1 MKRCEVKEDAKWN
14 LEYFFKN
21 TEEYKNSILKTE
33 ELLKELVS
41 MKGSLTKDKEN
52 FYKFLTLD
60 DEIEKKLENI
70 YVYSYLNHYSDTNDE
85 SGKKLK
91 NQADKLEEKVAN
103 ETSFIRSELLSND
116 YDYILNL
123 MAGDK
128 RFDEYRF
135 SIEKMFRYKNHTL
148 SEAEE
153 RIISLASNA
162 LGTPDNAFSALDNA
176 DVNFG
181 KITIDGEEVELTHSN
196 YIKLI
201 GHKNQNTR
209 KRVFE
214 QYYKYYVD
222 HKETIAE
229 LYKGQV
235 KQDIFYSTI
244 RKYHSP
250 LEASLYGD
258 NINVEVYKN
267 LINTIHENLKPIYE
281 YMKVRKDYMGVKEL
295 HMYDIYTDLIKED
308 PKTFTYE
315 EAKAK
320 VLEALKPLGD
330 TYIKDLKNIFD
341 SSRVDVYPNDGKRSG
356 AYQWGSYYAGPFV
369 STNFDGTEDSVSTIA
384 HELGHAMHSFYSKKN
399 QCHTNANYPIF
410 LAEIASTVNEVLLSE
425 YNIKNAQNDTE
436 KLLYLTDFLDKFRAT
451 VYRQTMFAEFEM
463 LIHDMEQKGKAL
475 TSETLYQTYYNL
487 NKLYYGDNVI
497 SDKLIGY
504 EWSRIPHFYT
514 PFYVYK
520 YATGFMA
527 AVSIATDILNNKP
540 QSLENYLNFLG
551 SGCSK
556 YPLDTLKACNVDMT
570 TKEPIEKS
578 IELFKN
584 RLKMVEEI
592 IKKEEEY
599 GKK

>member
-1 MKRCEVKEDAKWN
+1 MSSFKDLEDN
-14 LEYFFKN
+14 
-21 TEEYKNSILKTE
+21 
-33 ELLKELVS
+33 
-41 MKGSLTKDKEN
+41 
-52 FYKFLTLD
+52 
-60 DEIEKKLENI
+60 
-70 YVYSYLNHYSDTNDE
+70 
-85 SGKKLK
+85 LK
-91 NQADKLEEKVAN
+91 NL
-103 ETSFIRSELLSND
+103 
-116 YDYILNL
+116 
-123 MAGDK
+123 
-128 RFDEYRF
+128 
-135 SIEKMFRYKNHTL
+135 
-148 SEAEE
+148 
-153 RIISLASNA
+153 
-162 LGTPDNAFSALDNA
+162 P
-176 DVNFG
+176 
-181 KITIDGEEVELTHSN
+181 
-196 YIKLI
+196 
-201 GHKNQNTR
+201 
-209 KRVFE
+209 
-214 QYYKYYVD
+214 
-222 HKETIAE
+222 
-229 LYKGQV
+229 
-235 KQDIFYSTI
+235 
-244 RKYHSP
+244 
-250 LEASLYGD
+250 
-258 NINVEVYKN
+258 IN
-267 LINTIHENLKPIYE
+267 
-281 YMKVRKDYMGVKEL
+281 
-295 HMYDIYTDLIKED
+295 DLIKEN

-425 YNIKNAQNDTE
+425 YNIKNAQNDAD
-436 KLLYLTDFLDKFRAT
+436 KLLYLTDFLDKFRTT

-463 LIHDMEQKGKAL
+463 LIHDMEQKGVAL

-487 NKLYYGDNVI
+487 NKLYYGNNVI
-497 SDKLIGY
+497 SDKLIGF

-584 RLKMVEEI
+584 RIKMVEEI
-592 IKKEEEY
+592 IKKEEKY